1 MQFHIAAI
9 GRLKDPL
16 LAFFIRFPNP
26 FKASIKLNKN
36 LEERRLCRRLRVGAV
51 APRLALRWK
60 VNLTEP
66 DRITF
71 YGVHDRELESHAD
84 TMIQTEIQTEPIAD
98 ERDAGPSRTENEVSV
113 FDILVLLAGHVR
125 FIVRFVLGAAVLAIV
140 VSFLLPIRYEAKI
153 VLLPP
158 QQNSSLSS
166 ALLGQLGNMGSLAAL
181 AGGSLGIKNPADM
194 YVSLLTSRTVED
206 AMIQRFGLMAEYRE
220 KRMSDA
226 RKEFERR
233 TTAVAGTKDGLIRIS
248 VEDRDPKRAAELANG
263 YVEEFRKLSASLAIT
278 EAARRRL
285 FFEQQLQQAKDNLTG
300 AEEAMRKTQQST
312 GVLQIDSQA
321 RSLIESAAVLRAQV
335 VAKQVQIQSMRS
347 FAAEDNPG
355 LILAKEELAALQ
367 TQLERLAGSQHD
379 VGSDINLSKGRVTES
394 GMEYLRRLRDLKY
407 HETVFEL
414 LAKELEI
421 AKLDEAREGAIVQV
435 VDAAVPPDK
444 KSFPPRLLIVIAVT
458 IFAFF
463 VAVFWILLRKS
474 WDHTFE
480 LPENRQR
487 MEAIKER
494 WKGKHEMV

>member
-1 MQFHIAAI
+1 
-9 GRLKDPL
+9 
-16 LAFFIRFPNP
+16 
-26 FKASIKLNKN
+26 
-36 LEERRLCRRLRVGAV
+36 
-51 APRLALRWK
+51 
-60 VNLTEP
+60 
-66 DRITF
+66 
-71 YGVHDRELESHAD
+71 
-84 TMIQTEIQTEPIAD
+84 MIQIEIQPEPIID
-98 ERDAGPSRTENEVSV
+98 ERNVEPSRTETEVSLL
-113 FDILVLLAGHVR
+113 DILVLFVGHKR
-125 FIVRFVLGAAVLAIV
+125 FIVRFVLGAAVLATAV
-140 VSFLLPIRYEAKI
+140 AFLLPVRYEAKI

-158 QQNSSLSS
+158 TQNLSMGS
-166 ALLGQLGNMGSLAAL
+166 ALLGQLGNMGSLGSL
-181 AGGSLGIKNPADM
+181 ASLASGSLGIKNAADM

-206 AMIQRFGLMAEYRE
+206 AMIQRFNLMKEYHE
-220 KRMSDA
+220 KRMSDT

-233 TTAVAGTKDGLIRIS
+233 TTAVAGTKDGLIRIT

-321 RSLIESAAVLRAQV
+321 RSLIESAAILRAQV

-347 FAAEDNPG
+347 FAAEDNPD
-355 LILAKEELAALQ
+355 LILAKQQLAALQ
-367 TQLERLAGSQHD
+367 AQLEQMAGSQHD

-394 GMEYLRRLRDLKY
+394 GMEYLRRFRDLKY

-444 KSFPPRLLIVIAVT
+444 KSSPHRLLIVIAVT
-458 IFAFF
+458 ICAFF
-463 VAVFWILLRKS
+463 VAVFWILVRNNLARA
-474 WDHTFE
+474 FE

-487 MEAIKER
+487 LETIRRLCKAKQET
-494 WKGKHEMV
+494 V